1 MLELQRKARALPHLP
16 HRQRNQPPL
25 TTPAWAAG
33 WEVTNVADVEI
44 DREDIDWMR
53 CLYREARSKTKAI
66 PILAQC
72 TGLTRAQVRAV
83 LGLPP
88 VEQLPFSSRYC
99 SKSYYGRSREEWRRL
114 QLLAL
119 ELLHSGR
126 APKEIAKDLGLSTS
140 TVRRWGE
147 REGGG

>member
-1 MLELQRKARALPHLP
+1 MVLRLV
-16 HRQRNQPPL
+16 
-25 TTPAWAAG
+25 WVAG
-33 WEVTNVADVEI
+33 WEVTPVADVEI
-44 DREDIDWMR
+44 DQEDIDWMR
-53 CLYREARSKTKAI
+53 CTYKEARSKTKAI

-119 ELLHSGR
+119 DLLHSGR

>member
-1 MLELQRKARALPHLP
+1 M
-16 HRQRNQPPL
+16 
-25 TTPAWAAG
+25 
-33 WEVTNVADVEI
+33 ADVEI
-44 DREDIDWMR
+44 DQDTLDWMR
-53 CLYREARSKTKAI
+53 SLYRESRSKTKAI

-72 TGLTRAQVRAV
+72 TGLTWAQVRAV

-114 QLLAL
+114 QLQAL
-119 ELLHSGR
+119 ELLHSGQ